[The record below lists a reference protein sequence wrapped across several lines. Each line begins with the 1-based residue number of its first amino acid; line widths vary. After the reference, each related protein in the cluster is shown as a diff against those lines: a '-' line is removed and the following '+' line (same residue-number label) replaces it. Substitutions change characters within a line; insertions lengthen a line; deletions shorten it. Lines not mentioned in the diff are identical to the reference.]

1 MEVAELLDRLESNQ
15 PETVEE
21 IKKTF
26 HEIFL
31 TTKES
36 WLVNGLCDYCLST
49 NSSRSVEI
57 LVGVRE
63 PHDKH
68 LFDRLSDSLKGPSK
82 LQALS
87 LLGHIVRRNPAW
99 IYKIAQH
106 TLLKD
111 LLKLLKVETDI
122 LPLMSALL
130 VLIVLLPM
138 IPALIGNYL
147 QDIFEVFSRLA
158 AWNTNNPNKLLEE
171 HLLHLQAGLYTL
183 FHRLYGMY
191 PCNFLSY
198 LRNEYGQ
205 RENLGIFSHTIK
217 PMLDTVK
224 MHPLLVTASK
234 EAETGTARW
243 KKMELHDVIVECAK
257 YTALD
262 PLERP
267 REEVSHQGLPP
278 TLRPRY
284 SNIES
289 AYQHQIKGNPTLNL
303 PSSQMTPKEDWSPSV
318 FCGVSTPPPPEE
330 TVPTSIPQT
339 PNSQSYIVSS
349 SLPHQEGTSPPE
361 AAIEATPETTPIK
374 DTRHLGRHPPVN
386 SSVARAL
393 TSFSSS
399 KWAGVTSGS
408 STPTHSQPSSPMKKE
423 LSPFRFPAE
432 GSSSSKSA
440 FERPRRDSIPS
451 AFERRDSLSAQKIQR
466 LQQDR
471 IQVIESLASD
481 KQSALNVCAK
491 MSGIQPTSPLCSVGN
506 ETSIPNSPVRM
517 EPTAPVPGGKEWLV
531 AKPVPEK
538 NGFGFESAEMIG
550 AASLHTDS
558 SQEDQEVLE
567 IVRQGE
573 QWNIDTQLKQA
584 TVLPLSQRQCDSV
597 LQEFHP
603 PHMDEYEECQQES
616 GSSCTS
622 GGLHMPTGHSMR
634 EFARRVHQQH
644 RQRFYSQCAPD
655 TKGLGSMGFSAGSSP
670 GEGSAFPLQV
680 RVRRANS
687 CPEMKK
693 VPVLP
698 AAEANIDKTLEEKEE
713 LEESDGIIIT
723 VGGNEKLHA
732 VNGREKENG
741 HISEEP
747 DSVTSV
753 KQMASASTQTVDNWN
768 PLPYEHL
775 FEVAFPLVEQY
786 TQSQNGEVKPSPA
799 PSPAPLSHHTESFP
813 RYSPYAML
821 DKYIETVIQGHAKK
835 PKVQGLETEL
845 KAVKEQLT
853 LLNIQLQFERHRRGA
868 LADRN
873 RRLLG
878 KSRSNR
884 ALEEHNS
891 ALRDQLSL
899 LQKDIENLHNEREK
913 KKKEMQITEQQF
925 QETISYWEN
934 QCNTFQK
941 DNKELRNK
949 NELLEQELK
958 QAKERT
964 ATVTKEFQQ
973 MESMLFE
980 VGNEMQQAVAQASA
994 GHQLRGHMEHLQ
1006 KELILMGELQQK
1018 YRDRFS
1024 QLPLLRQSEDEL
1036 AHLQDSY
1043 HEEIKGVNEML
1054 ESRNSALEAAKARI
1068 AELESVITR
1077 RDMIIADQKRVL
1089 EQVKED
1095 YQEKLESVE
1104 SKYQTHRSITQRM
1117 ECHILELLRQLSL
1130 AENTSMGKNTRSP
1143 DSSAAHEVSVSS
1155 AGSADK
1161 PLGPSSFSPHSS
1173 PLSESLG
1180 SAEGSLA
1187 GILSGEGVEM
1197 KNLQVIVD
1205 QPEQPSTDQHK
1216 QPGPA
1221 QQFVDTDTAP
1231 AGNSTPEEEG

>member
-1 MEVAELLDRLESNQ
+1 MEVAELFDRLESNQ
-15 PETVEE
+15 PENVEE
-21 IKKTF
+21 IKKIF

-82 LQALS
+82 LQALT

-106 TLLKD
+106 ALLKD

-138 IPALIGNYL
+138 IPALIGSHL

-257 YTALD
+257 YSALD

-267 REEVSHQGLPP
+267 REEVSYQGLPP
-278 TLRPRY
+278 TLWPRY

-303 PSSQMTPKEDWSPSV
+303 PSSQMTPQEEWSPSV
-318 FCGVSTPPPPEE
+318 FCGVSTPPPEE

-393 TSFSSS
+393 TTFSST

-408 STPTHSQPSSPMKKE
+408 ATPTQSQPSSPMKKE

-451 AFERRDSLSAQKIQR
+451 AFERRDSLSAQLIQR

-471 IQVIESLASD
+471 IQVIESLGSD
-481 KQSALNVCAK
+481 KQSALNVCTK
-491 MSGIQPTSPLCSVGN
+491 TSGVQPPSPLRCIGN
-506 ETSIPNSPVRM
+506 EMGIPNSPVHM

-531 AKPVPEK
+531 AKPIPEK

-550 AASLHTDS
+550 AASLHIDS

-573 QWNIDTQLKQA
+573 HWSIDTQLKQV
-584 TVLPLSQRQCDSV
+584 TVLSQRQCDSV

-603 PHMDEYEECQQES
+603 SHMDDYEECQQES

-634 EFARRVHQQH
+634 EFALRVHQHH
-644 RQRFYSQCAPD
+644 RQRFYSQCTPD
-655 TKGLGSMGFSAGSSP
+655 TKGLGLVGFSTGSSP
-670 GEGSAFPLQV
+670 GEGSAFPLQL

-693 VPVLP
+693 GPVLP
-698 AAEANIDKTLEEKEE
+698 TAEANIDKTLEENEE
-713 LEESDGIIIT
+713 LEESDGIVIT
-723 VGGNEKLHA
+723 IGGNEQHYA
-732 VNGREKENG
+732 VNGRDKENG
-741 HISEEP
+741 HISDEP
-747 DSVTSV
+747 DIVTSV
-753 KQMASASTQTVDNWN
+753 KQMASASTQTVDWN

-775 FEVAFPLVEQY
+775 LEVAFPLVEQF
-786 TQSQNGEVKPSPA
+786 TQNQNGEVKPSPA
-799 PSPAPLSHHTESFP
+799 PSPAPLPHQTESFP

-835 PKVQGLETEL
+835 PKVQGLESEL
-845 KAVKEQLT
+845 KTMKEQLT
-853 LLNIQLQFERHRRGA
+853 LLNIQLQFERHRREA

-913 KKKEMQITEQQF
+913 KKKEMQVTEQKF

-949 NELLEQELK
+949 NELLQQELK
-958 QAKERT
+958 QAKEKT
-964 ATVTKEFQQ
+964 ATVTKECQK
-973 MESMLFE
+973 MESVLFE

-994 GHQLRGHMEHLQ
+994 GQQLRSHMEQLQ

-1024 QLPLLRQSEDEL
+1024 QLPLLRHSEDEL

-1054 ESRNSALEAAKARI
+1054 DLRNSTLEAAKARI

-1089 EQVKED
+1089 EQVKEE

-1117 ECHILELLRQLSL
+1117 ENHILELLHKLSL

-1143 DSSAAHEVSVSS
+1143 DTSAAHEVSVSS

-1161 PLGPSSFSPHSS
+1161 PFGPSNFSPHSS

-1180 SAEGSLA
+1180 SAEGSLS

-1205 QPEQPSTDQHK
+1205 QPEQPSTDQYQ
-1216 QPGPA
+1216 QPRPA
-1221 QQFVDTDTAP
+1221 QQFVDLDMAA